1 MDDDPDAPTAPAA
14 RRHGRRRLPQ
24 VLWALTL
31 VALAVAVGG
40 FVTDANTVPQE
51 GVPGNNGS
59 RGLWL
64 GILGGMGATLAGLA
78 ASLTS
83 LSSRTQV
90 WAAKLVV
97 VSAWSMGVVLTTM
110 LVSGALGWLFLHDDD
125 VRFGTSAMAEQVGRT
140 LLYSLIFVAI
150 VMTFSRTVPGSK
162 IPASNPAALASGAVI
177 GVPSRIICI
186 AWIMKVSSARNNLGS
201 DAL

>member
-14 RRHGRRRLPQ
+14 RWHGRRRLPQ

-83 LSSRTQV
+83 LSSPGLRRSGV
-90 WAAKLVV
+90 IGLAGFAVFVALRAVDPAENLPKAAA
-97 VSAWSMGVVLTTM
+97 SAVVLVPP
-110 LVSGALGWLFLHDDD
+110 LLLAVAAVLAFLPRGRAADTGQMSDRD
-125 VRFGTSAMAEQVGRT
+125 EGRVG
-140 LLYSLIFVAI
+140 
-150 VMTFSRTVPGSK
+150 
-162 IPASNPAALASGAVI
+162 
-177 GVPSRIICI
+177 
-186 AWIMKVSSARNNLGS
+186 
-201 DAL
+201 